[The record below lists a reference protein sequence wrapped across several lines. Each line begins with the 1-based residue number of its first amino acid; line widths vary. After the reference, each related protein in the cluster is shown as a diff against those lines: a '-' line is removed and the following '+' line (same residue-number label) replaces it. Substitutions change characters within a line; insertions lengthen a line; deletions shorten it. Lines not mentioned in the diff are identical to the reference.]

1 MGSGH
6 ETKINEAQ
14 LQVLVHSHHVL
25 VGPTDVCKECS
36 ELALLSEEGRG
47 EGGVQRVQLL
57 WVRTSRVAELVVDGR
72 HLLKAWVVALCQV
85 L

>member
-1 MGSGH
+1 MGPGH

-14 LQVLVHSHHVL
+14 QVLVLTYHVL

-36 ELALLSEEGRG
+36 ELTLLSEEGWG

-57 WVRTSRVAELVVDGR
+57 WVRTSSVTELVVDR
-72 HLLKAWVVALCQV
+72 CHLLKARVVALCQV